1 MSTSSNLQSSSP
13 EVVPTWKQEVNERL
27 AAHRTRHPRKAD
39 QQTSLPLGLESNE
52 SRSAQVA
59 ARVAARYAAAPSY
72 SEILAN
78 EANVAARVAEA
89 AAQDA
94 RDAAQA
100 VFEEMERSAPPMP
113 AAPSPKRKSS
123 QPPPA
128 EAVQAAVLNVT
139 EEPSVHAA
147 KSGRESAPSAPE
159 AYTAD
164 LFADEVV
171 EPVESIAGNLIQFPR
186 EIVAPRRARPR
197 LAEGPLR
204 EESVAEETPQLRI
217 FEVDTESISQ
227 TPDVEHAPPEWSS
240 IRLDAREAE
249 PSEDHPQLK
258 NYLDVPMAV
267 ASLGDRMMA
276 ALVDLSLSG
285 LAFLVF
291 VAVFVACTTHPP
303 SGKIALA
310 AAGGTLVFF
319 LLLYQYLFFTYS
331 EGTPGMRY
339 ARIAL
344 CTFEDENPTRKQMR
358 SRIGSLVLSA
368 CTLGMGFAWVLFDED
383 GLGWH
388 DRLSRTYQRSY
399 R

>member
-1 MSTSSNLQSSSP
+1 M
-13 EVVPTWKQEVNERL
+13 VPSWKQEVNERL

-39 QQTSLPLGLESNE
+39 EQTSLPLGLDSNE

-100 VFEEMERSAPPMP
+100 LFEEMERSAPPAQ
-113 AAPSPKRKSS
+113 AAPPAPRKKSN

-128 EAVQAAVLNVT
+128 AAPVANLNIT
-139 EEPSVHAA
+139 EEPALPAA
-147 KSGRESAPSAPE
+147 KSARESAPPA

-204 EESVAEETPQLRI
+204 EEAAADETPQLRI

-227 TPDVEHAPPEWSS
+227 TPEIEHAAPEWST

-249 PSEDHPQLK
+249 PDEEHAHLK

-303 SGKIALA
+303 TGKIALA

-331 EGTPGMRY
+331 DCTPGMRY

-368 CTLGMGFAWVLFDED
+368 CTLGMGFAWVLFDDD

>member
-13 EVVPTWKQEVNERL
+13 EVVPSWKQEVNERL

-39 QQTSLPLGLESNE
+39 EQTSLPLGLDSNE

-78 EANVAARVAEA
+78 EANIAASVAEA

-100 VFEEMERSAPPMP
+100 LFEEMERSAPPVQAATP
-113 AAPSPKRKSS
+113 APRKKSN

-128 EAVQAAVLNVT
+128 AAQAANLNIT
-139 EEPSVHAA
+139 EEPALPMA
-147 KSGRESAPSAPE
+147 KNARESVAPA

-204 EESVAEETPQLRI
+204 EESAADETPQLRI

-227 TPDVEHAPPEWSS
+227 TPEIEHAAAEWSS

-249 PSEDHPQLK
+249 PDEDHSHLK

-267 ASLGDRMMA
+267 ASLADRMMA

-303 SGKIALA
+303 TGKIALA

-319 LLLYQYLFFTYS
+319 FLLYQYLFFTYS
-331 EGTPGMRY
+331 DCTPGMRY

-368 CTLGMGFAWVLFDED
+368 CTLGMGFAWVLFDDD